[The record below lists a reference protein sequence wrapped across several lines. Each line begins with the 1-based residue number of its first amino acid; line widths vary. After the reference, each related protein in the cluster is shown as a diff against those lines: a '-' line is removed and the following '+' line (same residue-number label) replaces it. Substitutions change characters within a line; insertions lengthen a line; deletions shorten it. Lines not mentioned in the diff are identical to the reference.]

1 MNILLTAGATR
12 EPIDSVRFL
21 SNISSGA
28 TGAALAERLVAA
40 GHRVTLLHGE
50 GAVRPEASSG
60 VSCVVFGST
69 EQLGE
74 RLRQILGTGEIDV
87 VIHAAAVADYRPP
100 AVTAE
105 KLGSDAETMTLHLV
119 PTPKLLP
126 QLRGW
131 SPRPMRVVGF
141 KLTTGAGA
149 EEREAAVG
157 KLLARGG
164 VDAVVQ
170 NDTHELSAAGGE
182 RVFRIFTG
190 GAEDSAAERVSGVS
204 ALGEWFALWI
214 DADIRGDH

>member
-28 TGAALAERLVAA
+28 TGAALAERLAAA

-50 GAVRPEASSG
+50 SAVRPAEASG
-60 VSCVVFGST
+60 VRCAVFGST

-74 RLRQILGTGEIDV
+74 RLRAALGTGEFDV
-87 VIHAAAVADYRPP
+87 VIHAAAVSDYRPA
-100 AVTAE
+100 AVSAE
-105 KLGSDAETMTLHLV
+105 KLSSDADGMTIQLV

-131 SPRPMRVVGF
+131 SPRPVRVIGF

-149 EEREAAVG
+149 AEREAAVG

-170 NDTHELSAAGGE
+170 NDTAELSEAGAG
-182 RVFRIFTG
+182 RTFRLFVG
-190 GAEDSAAERVSGVS
+190 GAKDAAAETVTGVP
-204 ALGEWFALWI
+204 ALGEWLVRWVGG
-214 DADIRGDH
+214 R

>member
-1 MNILLTAGATR
+1 MNLLITAGATR

-50 GAVRPEASSG
+50 GAVRPGAASG
-60 VSCVVFGST
+60 VSCAVFGST

-74 RLRQILGTGEIDV
+74 RLRAALGTGEFDV
-87 VIHAAAVADYRPP
+87 VIHAAAVADYRP
-100 AVTAE
+100 ATVTAE
-105 KLGSDAETMTLHLV
+105 KLSSDADGMTLQLV

-126 QLRGW
+126 RLREW
-131 SPRPMRVVGF
+131 SPRAVRVVGF

-149 EEREAAVG
+149 AERAAAVG

-170 NDTHELSAAGGE
+170 NDTEELGEAGAGRSF
-182 RVFRIFTG
+182 RVFVG
-190 GAEDSAAERVSGVS
+190 GADDAAAERVTGVP
-204 ALGEWFALWI
+204 ALGEWLARWVGG
-214 DADIRGDH
+214 R

>member
-28 TGAALAERLVAA
+28 TGAALAERLAAA

-50 GAVRPEASSG
+50 NAARPEAASG
-60 VSCVVFGST
+60 VSCTVFGST

-74 RLRQILGTGEIDV
+74 RLRAALATGGFDV
-87 VIHAAAVADYRPP
+87 VIHAAAVSDYRP
-100 AVTAE
+100 AMVSAE
-105 KLGSDAETMTLHLV
+105 KLSSDADGMKIQLV

-131 SPRPMRVVGF
+131 SPRPVRVVGF
-141 KLTTGAGA
+141 KLTTGANAA
-149 EEREAAVG
+149 ERAVAVG
-157 KLLARGG
+157 KLFSRGG

-170 NDTHELSAAGGE
+170 NDTAELSSAGAG
-182 RVFRIFTG
+182 RTFRLFVN
-190 GAEDSAAERVSGVS
+190 GAEDTTADVVSGVT
-204 ALGEWFALWI
+204 ALGEWLVRWVNS
-214 DADIRGDH
+214 R

>member
-28 TGAALAERLVAA
+28 TGATLAERLAAA

-50 GAVRPEASSG
+50 SAVRPGAMSG

-74 RLRQILGTGEIDV
+74 RLRAALGTGDFDV
-87 VIHAAAVADYRPP
+87 VIHAAAVSDYRP
-100 AVTAE
+100 ATVSEA
-105 KLGSDAETMTLHLV
+105 KLSSDAASMTIQLV

-131 SPRPMRVVGF
+131 SPRPVRVIGF

-149 EEREAAVG
+149 AGRTAAVG
-157 KLLARGG
+157 KLLERGG
-164 VDAVVQ
+164 VDVVVQ
-170 NDTHELSAAGGE
+170 NDTAELSDAGAGRTFRLYRCGADDAAADVV
-182 RVFRIFTG
+182 R
-190 GAEDSAAERVSGVS
+190 GVP
-204 ALGEWFALWI
+204 ALGEWLVRWVNAS
-214 DADIRGDH
+214 RG